1 MKVLVTGGTGF
12 LGKRLAWKLKALGY
26 DVSVSG
32 RNFTIG
38 KELSNQGLQFLPVD
52 LTETEPTIAT
62 CQGQDYVFHCAALCS
77 PWGKYRYF
85 YNANVLGTR
94 NIIKGCQTH
103 GVKRL
108 IHVSTPSVCFNFSH
122 RLNIAENEPLA
133 KQPANN
139 YAKTKL
145 LAEAE
150 INQAHQQ
157 GLPVITI
164 RPRGIFGPGDTTVL
178 PRLIKASNQTGIPL
192 INAGKACIDMTYVD
206 NVVDA
211 LLLCQNAD
219 DSCLGKIY
227 NITNDEPMRLA
238 DLLEMLSQKLGYSF
252 KYKPISY
259 PIAYWVAAAMEAG
272 SNILLF
278 GKEPV
283 LTRYTVGLLAFDQ
296 TLDIT
301 AAKLELGYQP
311 KIKIEEGLDI
321 FTQWWKT
328 NN

>member
-12 LGKRLAWKLKALGY
+12 LGQRLALKLKELGY
-26 DVSVSG
+26 DVTVLG
-32 RNFTIG
+32 RNLTIG
-38 KELSNQGLQFLPVD
+38 KELSNKGLQFVPVD
-52 LTETEPTIAT
+52 LTETAPTIAT
-62 CQGQDYVFHCAALCS
+62 CQGQDYVFHCAALSS
-77 PWGKYRYF
+77 PWGKYRDF
-85 YNANVLGTR
+85 YSANVLGTK
-94 NIIKGCQTH
+94 NIIKGCQKH
-103 GVKRL
+103 GIKRL
-108 IHVSTPSVCFNFSH
+108 VYVSTPSIYFNFSH
-122 RLNIAENEPLA
+122 RLNIAENEPLP
-133 KQPANN
+133 KRPANN

-145 LAEAE
+145 LAETE
-150 INQAHQQ
+150 INQADRQ

-164 RPRGIFGPGDTTVL
+164 RPRGIFGPGDTAIL
-178 PRLIKASNQTGIPL
+178 PRLIKASNKTGIPL

-219 DSCLGKIY
+219 DSCLGKFF
-227 NITNDEPMRLA
+227 NITNGEPMCLA
-238 DLLEMLSQKLGYSF
+238 VLLEMLSQKLGYPF

-259 PIAYWVAAAMEAG
+259 HIAYWVAAAMEAG

-278 GKEPV
+278 GKEPI
-283 LTRYTVGLLAFDQ
+283 LTRYTVGLLAFNQ

-311 KIKIEEGLDI
+311 KISIEEGLDI
-321 FTQWWKT
+321 FAQWWKT